1 MISSR
6 SLPALAL
13 TVLFAAVGLAGS
25 PSLAQVPSE
34 PKAKPGPQ
42 ASASPSAPEPAGIV
56 VSDER
61 LFRDVKYWET
71 QLAADPENVTIRLAL
86 GNAHALNN
94 QPSEAVKAYRKVLRA
109 YPDYKIA
116 WNNLGSAYRAM
127 GREGQALRAFRNAI
141 DLDPRYALAHYNL
154 GVVYDSEGHYDKALE
169 EYGLALMY
177 QPDLIEVKKNPQVVT
192 NRHLYAVLLKNYVD
206 SEGGLAV
213 PLEMA
218 YPLQPKE

>member
-1 MISSR
+1 MSFIR
-6 SLPALAL
+6 SLPAVAL
-13 TVLFAAVGLAGS
+13 IVLFAATGLTGS
-25 PSLAQVPSE
+25 PSLAQESSQPPEKS
-34 PKAKPGPQ
+34 GLQ
-42 ASASPSAPEPAGIV
+42 ASTSPSAPEPAGV
-56 VSDER
+56 VVTDER

-94 QPSEAVKAYRKVLRA
+94 QPGKAVRAYRMVLRD

-127 GREGQALRAFRNAI
+127 GREGQAFRAFRKAI

-154 GVVYDSEGHYDKALE
+154 GVIYDTEGHYDKALE
-169 EYGLALMY
+169 EYGLALRY

-192 NRHLYAVLLKNYVD
+192 NRHLYTVLLKNYVD

-218 YPLQPKE
+218 YPTQPKE

>member
-1 MISSR
+1 LSSSR
-6 SLPALAL
+6 SLPVVAL
-13 TVLFAAVGLAGS
+13 TVLFAATGLTGS
-25 PSLAQVPSE
+25 PFLAQGSSQ
-34 PKAKPGPQ
+34 PKDKPGPQ
-42 ASASPSAPEPAGIV
+42 TSSSPASPEAAGIV
-56 VSDER
+56 ISDER

-94 QPSEAVKAYRKVLRA
+94 QPREAVRAYRKVLRD

-116 WNNLGSAYRAM
+116 WNNLGSAYRSM
-127 GREGQALRAFRNAI
+127 GRGGQAFRAFRKAI

-154 GVVYDSEGHYDKALE
+154 GVVYDADGHYNKALE
-169 EYGLALMY
+169 EYGLALKY
-177 QPDLIEVKKNPQVVT
+177 QPNLIEVKTNPQVVT

-218 YPLQPKE
+218 YPTQPKE

>member
-1 MISSR
+1 MSSSR
-6 SLPALAL
+6 SLPAVAL
-13 TVLFAAVGLAGS
+13 TLLFAAAGPTPS
-25 PSLAQVPSE
+25 PSLALGASQPNEKSVP
-34 PKAKPGPQ
+34 PA
-42 ASASPSAPEPAGIV
+42 ASSPSSPESSGIV
-56 VSDER
+56 VRDER
-61 LFRDVKYWET
+61 LFRDVKYWES
-71 QLAADPENVTIRLAL
+71 QLAADPDNVTIRLAL

-94 QPSEAVKAYRKVLRA
+94 HPREAVRAYRRVLRD

-116 WNNLGSAYRAM
+116 WNNLGSAYRSM
-127 GREGQALRAFRNAI
+127 GREGQAFRAFRKAI

-154 GVVYDSEGHYDKALE
+154 GVVYDAEGHYNKALE
-169 EYGLALMY
+169 EYGLALKY

-218 YPLQPKE
+218 YPTLPKQ